1 MKYHMV
7 HSHNEKNYKP
17 VKKKKI
23 SAAVYALI
31 GKDLEGYTGKAVKV
45 ITM

>member
-7 HSHNEKNYKP
+7 HSHKEKDYNFVEKEK
-17 VKKKKI
+17 V

-31 GKDLEGYTGKAVKV
+31 EKDLEGYTGKAVKV
-45 ITM
+45 ITG

>member
-17 VKKKKI
+17 VKKKI

-45 ITM
+45 ITI